1 MNTEALLVLALM
13 IFMIGIVLKRG
24 SDIDITVKRSK
35 TLESRLKEELGAK
48 GEGLG
53 QLANSVRG
61 RVAPQM
67 SADLDRI
74 VGMRNPVV
82 HQKDR
87 DHLPDR
93 QEYEQLC
100 DRVEDQLNHLK
111 PANQGL
117 IRLLGCLV
125 YLIMAVMAYAGLA
138 NMY

>member
-1 MNTEALLVLALM
+1 MNAEALLVLALM
-13 IFMIGIVLKRG
+13 IFIIGVVLKRG

-35 TLESRLKEELGAK
+35 TLEARLKDELGAK

-53 QLANSVRG
+53 QLANSVKG
-61 RVAPQM
+61 RVPPQM

-87 DHLPDR
+87 DNLSDR

-117 IRLLGCLV
+117 FQLLGCLV
-125 YLIMAVMAYAGLA
+125 YLIMAVIVYAGLA